1 MIKSTS
7 CICNSQASFYFSIR
21 EFKMYR
27 CRKCTLIFVSPRL
40 NASEIYTNDYFSG
53 AVHGFGFVDYEEDKS
68 ASAGYLKMY
77 LKWLSTLGF
86 TKGSNL
92 LDVGAANG
100 FFVNLADQ
108 QGFRSAGIE
117 LSHDAVLWA
126 KKLGRNVSQA
136 DAMDISPKE
145 KFDVITVLDVLEH
158 IYEPHEFISKIKNN
172 LNLGGVILIN
182 VPNAG
187 SLFAKLCGKSWH
199 SYVPP
204 EHLFYFNKKSLSTIL
219 ALNGFEII
227 KAKNISKTFKLSY
240 IYKTII
246 NSPQI
251 SIKLRKFLGFLNPV
265 INSKFGEIRVYLPL
279 FDNLTVIAKVI
290 K

>member
-1 MIKSTS
+1 MSNFTL
-7 CICNSQASFYFSIR
+7 CICNSRAPFYFSIR
-21 EFKMYR
+21 EFNMYK
-27 CRKCTLIFVSPRL
+27 CQKCTLIFVSPRS
-40 NASEIYTNDYFSG
+40 NASEIYNKDYFSG
-53 AVHGFGFVDYEEDKS
+53 AVHGFGFVNYEEDKS

-77 LKWLSTLGF
+77 LKWLSALGF
-86 TKGSNL
+86 TRGSSL

-108 QGFRSAGIE
+108 RGFKSAGIE
-117 LSHDAVLWA
+117 LSHDAVIWA
-126 KKLGRNVSQA
+126 KKLGRNVSQS
-136 DAMDISPKE
+136 DAMDISPNE

-158 IYEPHEFISKIKNN
+158 INQPHEFISKIKNN
-172 LNLGGVILIN
+172 LNPGGVVLIN

-187 SLFAKLCGKSWH
+187 SLFAKFCGKSWH

-251 SIKLRKFLGFLNPV
+251 SIKLRKFLGFLNPIMV
-265 INSKFGEIRVYLPL
+265 SAFGEIRVYLPL